1 MTGLEQRIGSAD
13 PVALTFHGAAR
24 AVTGSCFLLE
34 TSTGRMLI
42 DCGMFQGSKTE
53 KELNYRPFPFEPRD
67 IDAVVLTHA
76 HIDHSG
82 LLPKLVRDGF
92 TGPVHA
98 TAATV
103 DLAGVMFP
111 DSAHIQAMEVAQLNR
126 RKARRRRG
134 GVEPIYGPAD
144 VDACLELFSP
154 EQYRRWFSPMAGLR
168 ARFWNAGHML
178 GSASVEIEIEDPA
191 RSGPLRLLFSGDI
204 GPDFKLLHPDPEAP
218 QGFDHVICES
228 TYGDTDR
235 AETTPERRR
244 MLLRDEVRA
253 AMDPHGV
260 LLIPSFAVERAQEL
274 ISDLIRLMD
283 DGELPLI
290 PIHVDSPLATR
301 ATRVFDMHAADL
313 EAGSGL
319 RHALRSRQLHFTES
333 VEASMALDH
342 QTGFH
347 IVIAASGMCE
357 AGRIRHRL
365 KNWLWRDEAT
375 VLFVGFQAEGTLGRI
390 LQGRPRSV
398 RIQGDEIAV
407 RARIRSID
415 LYSGHADGPELAR
428 WIGERRPITG
438 GVFLVHGEEPALSGL
453 SDRLGGVIDAAR
465 VTLPVLDE
473 KFELTVDGARRV
485 SEAAEPR
492 LAPER
497 VARLDWHNDL
507 SRLYLDINDAVID
520 AADERSRDAL
530 IRKLR
535 RTLEGGE

>member
-1 MTGLEQRIGSAD
+1 
-13 PVALTFHGAAR
+13 
-24 AVTGSCFLLE
+24 
-34 TSTGRMLI
+34 
-42 DCGMFQGSKTE
+42 
-53 KELNYRPFPFEPRD
+53 
-67 IDAVVLTHA
+67 
-76 HIDHSG
+76 
-82 LLPKLVRDGF
+82 
-92 TGPVHA
+92 
-98 TAATV
+98 
-103 DLAGVMFP
+103 
-111 DSAHIQAMEVAQLNR
+111 
-126 RKARRRRG
+126 
-134 GVEPIYGPAD
+134 
-144 VDACLELFSP
+144 
-154 EQYRRWFSPMAGLR
+154 
-168 ARFWNAGHML
+168 
-178 GSASVEIEIEDPA
+178 
-191 RSGPLRLLFSGDI
+191 
-204 GPDFKLLHPDPEAP
+204 
-218 QGFDHVICES
+218 
-228 TYGDTDR
+228 
-235 AETTPERRR
+235 
-244 MLLRDEVRA
+244 
-253 AMDPHGV
+253 
-260 LLIPSFAVERAQEL
+260 
-274 ISDLIRLMD
+274 
-283 DGELPLI
+283 
-290 PIHVDSPLATR
+290 
-301 ATRVFDMHAADL
+301 
-313 EAGSGL
+313 
-319 RHALRSRQLHFTES
+319 
-333 VEASMALDH
+333 
-342 QTGFH
+342 
-347 IVIAASGMCE
+347 MCE

-438 GVFLVHGEEPALSGL
+438 SVFLVHGEEPALSGL